1 MLAAALGCL
10 IIYSYSGSLFAQN
23 LQDSFKNTAMFQDF
37 SAYHQAPYAL
47 WQAAA
52 AGRGLHWRDDFF
64 GGAWVVSDYAL
75 CEQVLRDAARFS
87 AARTGGWVGSVSD
100 ADAITISPGT
110 GHKAFQRLFA
120 RAMLFVD
127 APQHQRLRSIM
138 QPFFK
143 PTELEKLRGY
153 IEETVAQ
160 RCAAIE
166 ASTAAGQPFDWIAAF
181 ARPLPAAV
189 IVRFLGLQGV
199 EETEQAQFMQW
210 SRDLAIFIGVPVAD
224 KHHWRAAQRSILH
237 MAGFF
242 SRAFAQNRVA
252 AGSLLARL
260 GQAVENGEM
269 DEAELM
275 AQSAMLLFAGHET
288 TRHLLGTSVL
298 RLLQNPAQWQK
309 LQTQP
314 DLAANAVRE
323 LLRLEPPVQYTGRRA
338 RCDMELGGQ
347 TIKRNDLVLAC
358 IAAAHRDPGRY
369 AHAEVLD
376 IERASVA
383 SLAFGSGA
391 HVCIG
396 AALTQM
402 EAEITLAHIAQ
413 RWPALRL
420 AAPEQIDWDD
430 SNLAYRGLQT
440 LALLR

>member
-1 MLAAALGCL
+1 
-10 IIYSYSGSLFAQN
+10 
-23 LQDSFKNTAMFQDF
+23 MFQDF
-37 SAYHQAPYAL
+37 AAYHQAPYAL
-47 WQAAA
+47 WQEAA
-52 AGRGLHWRDDFF
+52 AGRGIHWREDFF

-75 CEQVLRDAARFS
+75 CEQVLRDSERFS
-87 AARTGGWVGSVSD
+87 AARTGGWVASVSD
-100 ADAITISPGT
+100 PDASSSNT

-127 APQHQRLRSIM
+127 APQHQRLRGIM

-143 PTELEKLRGY
+143 PTELEKLRTY
-153 IEETVAQ
+153 IEQTVAE

-166 ASTAAGQPFDWIAAF
+166 AATPAGQAFDWIADF

-189 IVRFLGLQGV
+189 IVSFLGLQNS
-199 EETEQAQFMQW
+199 TAAEQAQFMQW

-224 KHHWRAAQRSILH
+224 KNHWRAAQRSIVQ
-237 MAGFF
+237 MASFF
-242 SRAFAQNRVA
+242 AQAFAQQRLA

-260 GQAVENGEM
+260 SQAQADGEI

-298 RLLQNPAQWQK
+298 RLLQNPEQWQK

-314 DLAANAVRE
+314 ELAANAVRE

-338 RCDMELGGQ
+338 RARFEFGGH
-347 TIKRNDLVLAC
+347 TIERNDLVLAC
-358 IAAAHRDPGRY
+358 IAAAHRDGKRY
-369 AHAEVLD
+369 PDAERLD
-376 IERASVA
+376 ISRASVA

-402 EAEITLAHIAQ
+402 EAEITLATISQ
-413 RWPALRL
+413 RWPNLQL
-420 AAPEQIDWDD
+420 AAPEADWDE
-430 SNLAYRGLQT
+430 SNLAYRGLNT
-440 LALLR
+440 LPLKR

>member
-1 MLAAALGCL
+1 
-10 IIYSYSGSLFAQN
+10 
-23 LQDSFKNTAMFQDF
+23 MFQDF
-37 SAYHQAPYAL
+37 AAYHQTPYAL
-47 WQAAA
+47 WQEAA
-52 AGRGLHWRDDFF
+52 AGRSLHWRDDFF

-75 CEQVLRDAARFS
+75 CEQVLRDNSRFS

-100 ADAITISPGT
+100 ADLAADSAAENGATPT
-110 GHKAFQRLFA
+110 GHQAFQRLFA

-127 APQHQRLRSIM
+127 APQHQRLRAIM

-143 PTELEKLRGY
+143 PSELEKLRSY
-153 IEETVAQ
+153 IEATVAQ

-166 ASTAAGQPFDWIAAF
+166 AASTACLAFDWIGEF

-199 EETEQAQFMQW
+199 SAAEQAQFMQW

-224 KHHWRAAQRSILH
+224 KSHWRAAQRSILQ
-237 MAGFF
+237 MAAFF
-242 SRAFAQNRVA
+242 SRVFTQGRVA

-260 GQAVENGEM
+260 HEATQNGEM
-269 DEAELM
+269 DEAELI

-298 RLLQNPAQWQK
+298 RLLQSPAQWQK
-309 LQTQP
+309 LRAQP
-314 DLAANAVRE
+314 ALAPNAVRE
-323 LLRLEPPVQYTGRRA
+323 LLRFEPPVQYTGRRA

-347 TIKRNDLVLAC
+347 AIKRNDLILAC
-358 IAAAHRDPGRY
+358 IAAAHRDEKRY
-369 AHAEVLD
+369 QQADTLD

-413 RWPALRL
+413 RWPNLRL
-420 AAPEQIDWDD
+420 ASAEKTDWDH
-430 SNLAYRGLQT
+430 SNLAYRGLQS
-440 LALLR
+440 LALLP

>member
-1 MLAAALGCL
+1 
-10 IIYSYSGSLFAQN
+10 
-23 LQDSFKNTAMFQDF
+23 MFQDF
-37 SAYHQAPYAL
+37 AAYHQAPYAL
-47 WQAAA
+47 WQEAA
-52 AGRGLHWRDDFF
+52 AGRGVHWREDFF
-64 GGAWVVSDYAL
+64 AGAWVISDYAL
-75 CEQVLRDAARFS
+75 CEQVLRDATRFS
-87 AARTGGWVGSVSD
+87 AARTGGWVGRVSD
-100 ADAITISPGT
+100 ADTPASPAGT

-127 APQHQRLRSIM
+127 APQHQRLRAIM
-138 QPFFK
+138 QPYFK
-143 PTELEKLRGY
+143 PSELEKLRAY
-153 IEETVAQ
+153 IEQTVAE

-166 ASTAAGQPFDWIAAF
+166 AATPAGAVFDWIADF

-189 IVRFLGLQGV
+189 IVRFLGLQDCS
-199 EETEQAQFMQW
+199 TAEQAQFMQW

-224 KHHWRAAQRSILH
+224 KNHWRAAQRSIMQ

-242 SRAFAQNRVA
+242 SRAFAQQRVA

-260 GQAVENGEM
+260 NEATQAGEM
-269 DEAELM
+269 EQAELI

-298 RLLQNPAQWQK
+298 RLLQNPTQWHK
-309 LQTQP
+309 LQKQP

-338 RCDMELGGQ
+338 RCDMQLGGQ
-347 TIKRNDLVLAC
+347 HIKRNDLLLAC
-358 IAAAHRDPGRY
+358 IAAAHRDAKRY
-369 AHAEVLD
+369 PHADVLD

-402 EAEITLAHIAQ
+402 EAEITLTHIST
-413 RWPALRL
+413 RWPSLGL
-420 AAPEQIDWDD
+420 ATAEKTDWDE
-430 SNLAYRGLQT
+430 SNLAYRGLNT
-440 LALLR
+440 LLLQR

>member
-1 MLAAALGCL
+1 
-10 IIYSYSGSLFAQN
+10 
-23 LQDSFKNTAMFQDF
+23 MFQDF

-47 WQAAA
+47 WQTAA

-75 CEQVLRDAARFS
+75 CEQVLRDASRFS

-100 ADAITISPGT
+100 ADSPESQDSAAGT

-127 APQHQRLRSIM
+127 APQHQRLRGIM

-143 PTELEKLRGY
+143 PSELEKLRAY
-153 IEETVAQ
+153 IEDTVAE

-166 ASTAAGQPFDWIAAF
+166 AASTAGLAFDWIGEF

-189 IVRFLGLQGV
+189 IVRFLGLQDCS
-199 EETEQAQFMQW
+199 TAEQAQFMQW

-224 KHHWRAAQRSILH
+224 KSHWRAAQRSILQ
-237 MAGFF
+237 MAAFF
-242 SRAFAQNRVA
+242 SRVFTQGRVA

-260 GQAVENGEM
+260 HEATQNGEM
-269 DEAELM
+269 DEAELI

-309 LQTQP
+309 LRAQAA
-314 DLAANAVRE
+314 LAPNAVRE

-338 RCDMELGGQ
+338 RADFELGGQ
-347 TIKRNDLVLAC
+347 QIKRNDLVLAC
-358 IAAAHRDPGRY
+358 IAAAHRDPARY
-369 AHAEVLD
+369 PQADTLD

-402 EAEITLAHIAQ
+402 EAEITLAHISQ
-413 RWPALRL
+413 RWPNLRL
-420 AAPEQIDWDD
+420 ASAEHIDWDH
-430 SNLAYRGLQT
+430 SNLAYRGLQSLT
-440 LALLR
+440 LLP